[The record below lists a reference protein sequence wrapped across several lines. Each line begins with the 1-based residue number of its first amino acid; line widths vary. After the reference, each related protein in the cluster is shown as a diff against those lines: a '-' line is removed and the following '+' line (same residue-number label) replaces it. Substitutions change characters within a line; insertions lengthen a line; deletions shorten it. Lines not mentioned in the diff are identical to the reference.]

1 MDTNRFLQRDKFAV
15 LLGIELLEAG
25 NGRAK
30 AKLTLTD
37 EHLNGVDY
45 AHGGVVFSLAD
56 FTLAA
61 AANSRGN
68 LALSINSSISFVKA
82 VRKETLIAEAVETS
96 KNSKLATYTV
106 NISDEEGAL
115 VATLQGMVYRKKE
128 NY

>member
-1 MDTNRFLQRDKFAV
+1 MDTNKFLQRDKFAV
-15 LLGIELLEAG
+15 LLGIELLEAA
-25 NGRAK
+25 NGRAR
-30 AKLTLTD
+30 AKMIIRD

-82 VRKETLIAEAVETS
+82 VRNETIFAEAIETS
-96 KNSKLATYTV
+96 KNNKLATYSV
-106 NISDEEGAL
+106 NVTDDEGSL
-115 VATLQGMVYRKKE
+115 VATMQGMVYRKKE

>member
-1 MDTNRFLQRDKFAV
+1 MDTNTFLQRDKFAV

-25 NGRAK
+25 NGRAR
-30 AKLTLTD
+30 AKLSIRD
-37 EHLNGVDY
+37 ELLNGVDY

-68 LALSINSSISFVKA
+68 LALTISSSISFVKA
-82 VRKETLIAEAVETS
+82 VRKETIFAEAIETS
-96 KNSKLATYTV
+96 KNNKLATYTINV
-106 NISDEEGAL
+106 TDEAGSL